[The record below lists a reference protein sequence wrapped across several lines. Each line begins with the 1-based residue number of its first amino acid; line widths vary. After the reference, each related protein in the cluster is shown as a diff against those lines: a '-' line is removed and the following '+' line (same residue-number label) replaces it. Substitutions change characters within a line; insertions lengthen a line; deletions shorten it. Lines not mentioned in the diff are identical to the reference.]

1 MSIRSIGKIN
11 NIPLYFQNQIKEI
24 IGKSV
29 ATLTEREKTGK
40 QFKPN
45 FKGKFYVKVGKKP
58 IILMGE
64 RSFFGKVNS
73 RYKYFR
79 NLDNEELLKK
89 FNAIVKKKG
98 LEKQNDTNDKIR
110 DDLTKQVETKEI
122 AKRREVREKRLL
134 EIQKKLKEGKPTGL
148 TPTQIRQIVK
158 PPPSVTP
165 TKKTTK
171 SFDVVKL
178 VSYINKQG
186 KRNPTFDFSVERFK
200 ALGFSVGL
208 IEGYRRHEI
217 LKVNPNYKSRFLV
230 YENVRDKVL
239 PVLEKTKKDGII
251 FGEDDAIP
259 RNIFTPDFVDRKIKE
274 YDGENNIL
282 WFGFQRILKKN
293 KDSSHPRGFYV
304 VGAQLIWMPK
314 KLYPLIK
321 EVMTKVKPQ
330 HYDGFLSKN
339 MDLPIKL
346 VDRDIQMKGRGKALL
361 KTRYVNELESASLT
375 IGVRSGIPLQD
386 ISKY

>member
-1 MSIRSIGKIN
+1 M
-11 NIPLYFQNQIKEI
+11 
-24 IGKSV
+24 
-29 ATLTEREKTGK
+29 
-40 QFKPN
+40 
-45 FKGKFYVKVGKKP
+45 
-58 IILMGE
+58 
-64 RSFFGKVNS
+64 
-73 RYKYFR
+73 
-79 NLDNEELLKK
+79 
-89 FNAIVKKKG
+89 
-98 LEKQNDTNDKIR
+98 DK
-110 DDLTKQVETKEI
+110 
-122 AKRREVREKRLL
+122 AK
-134 EIQKKLKEGKPTGL
+134 KKLKL
-148 TPTQIRQIVK
+148 NIVK
-158 PPPSVTP
+158 RLPKKAPPKKKKVKLNVVKRLPKDISTK
-165 TKKTTK
+165 KKTTK
-171 SFDVVKL
+171 LFDEVKL
-178 VSYINKQG
+178 VSYTNKEG
-186 KRNPTFDFSVERFK
+186 IRNPTFNFSVERFK

-259 RNIFTPDFVDRKIKE
+259 RNIFTPDFVARKIKE

-282 WFGFQRILKKN
+282 WFGFQKILKKN

-321 EVMTKVKPQ
+321 EVMTKTKPQ
-330 HYDGFLSKN
+330 HFDGFLSKN